1 MFYKNNFTALVC
13 EEFHDKERDVAETH
27 KVFT

>member
-13 EEFHDKERDVAETH
+13 EEFRDKERDVETH
-27 KVFT
+27 KLFT